1 MSDDTLSAE
10 LVRAIT
16 DLDETGAL
24 ALVET
29 RLAANGDPFEIVAA
43 CQTGLRQVGELYEA
57 RQYYLSGLIMA
68 GEIFREIFELL
79 RPALE
84 RRAAE
89 PAAGRILLGT
99 VQGDIHDIGK
109 NMLGMLLTSHGF
121 AVTDLGVDVP
131 AAEFARWTLELNP
144 DVVCLSSLITSA
156 HDSMRVTVALLKA
169 ELGRRGLAVP
179 ILIGG
184 GLMDEHVFRYVGADY
199 WATDAMDGVRLCRQL
214 TAAGRRQAASR
225 SQPALDQRL

>member
-1 MSDDTLSAE
+1 MPEATLLDE

-16 DLDETGAL
+16 DLDEAGAL
-24 ALVET
+24 TLVQT
-29 RLAANGDPFEIVAA
+29 RLARGGDPFEIVAA
-43 CQTGLRQVGELYEA
+43 CQAGLRRVGELYEV

-68 GEIFREIFELL
+68 GEIFREIVELL

-84 RRAAE
+84 QRTAE

-131 AAEFARWTLELNP
+131 AAEFLRLTLAVQP
-144 DVVCLSSLITSA
+144 DVICLSALISSS
-156 HDSMRVTVALLKA
+156 HESMRATVALLKT
-169 ELGRRGLAVP
+169 ELAQRGLTVP
-179 ILIGG
+179 IMIGG
-184 GLMDEHVFRYVGADY
+184 GLMDEHIFRYVGADH
-199 WATDAMDGVRLCRQL
+199 WAGDAMEGVRLCRDL
-214 TAAGRRQAASR
+214 SAARRPAAG
-225 SQPALDQRL
+225 

>member
-1 MSDDTLSAE
+1 MSDDTLSAK

-16 DLDETGAL
+16 DLDETQAL

-29 RLAANGDPFEIVAA
+29 RLKTGEDPFEIVAA
-43 CQTGLRQVGELYEA
+43 CQAGLRRVGELYEA

-68 GEIFREIFELL
+68 GEIFREIVELL
-79 RPALE
+79 RPVLE
-84 RRAAE
+84 QRAAE

-131 AAEFARWTLELNP
+131 AAEFLRLTLELRP
-144 DVVCLSSLITSA
+144 DIVCLSSLITSA
-156 HDSMRVTVALLKA
+156 HESMRETVALLKS
-169 ELGRRGLAVP
+169 ELARRDLKVP
-179 ILIGG
+179 IMIGG
-184 GLMDEHVFRYVGADY
+184 GLMDQHVFRYVGADY

-214 TAAGRRQAASR
+214 TAR
-225 SQPALDQRL
+225 P

>member
-29 RLAANGDPFEIVAA
+29 RLTAGGDPFEIVAA
-43 CQTGLRQVGELYEA
+43 CQAGLRRVGELYEA

-68 GEIFREIFELL
+68 GEIFREIVEVL

-84 RRAAE
+84 QRATE
-89 PAAGRILLGT
+89 PAVGRILLGT

-131 AAEFARWTLELNP
+131 AAEFLHLTLELRP
-144 DVVCLSSLITSA
+144 HIVCLSSLITSA
-156 HDSMRVTVALLKA
+156 HDSMRETVALLKS
-169 ELGRRGLAVP
+169 ELARRALKVP

-199 WATDAMDGVRLCRQL
+199 WAADAMDGVRLCRQL
-214 TAAGRRQAASR
+214 TAR
-225 SQPALDQRL
+225 P

>member
-24 ALVET
+24 ALVEA

-131 AAEFARWTLELNP
+131 AAEFLRRTLELRP

-156 HDSMRVTVALLKA
+156 HESMRQTVALLKS
-169 ELGRRGLAVP
+169 ELARRALNVP

-199 WATDAMDGVRLCRQL
+199 WAADAMDGVRLCRRL
-214 TAAGRRQAASR
+214 TAR
-225 SQPALDQRL
+225 P